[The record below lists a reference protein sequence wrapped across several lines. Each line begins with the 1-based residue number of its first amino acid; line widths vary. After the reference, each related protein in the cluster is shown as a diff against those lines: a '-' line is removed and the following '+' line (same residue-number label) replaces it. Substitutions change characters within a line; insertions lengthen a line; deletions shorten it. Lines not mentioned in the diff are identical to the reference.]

1 MKMPGFDK
9 ANLSDSDLDAIIAY
23 LGYMTHRRK

>member
-9 ANLSDSDLDAIIAY
+9 GSLSDPDLDAIIAY
-23 LGYMTHRRK
+23 LGYMRHRRK